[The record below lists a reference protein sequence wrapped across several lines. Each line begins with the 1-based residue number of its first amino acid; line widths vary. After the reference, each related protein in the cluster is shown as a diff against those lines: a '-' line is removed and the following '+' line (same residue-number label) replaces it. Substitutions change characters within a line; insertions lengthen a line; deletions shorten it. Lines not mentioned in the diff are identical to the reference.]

1 MIQVQLVPTLSSC
14 IETTAKREY
23 WQTVNEYMRGGALDE
38 EVAGRIEVLKTFL
51 ESADFRELRK
61 ESERYLLE
69 DKKIKFLL
77 SLAEGK
83 LECELEVTE

>member
-23 WQTVNEYMRGGALDE
+23 RQTVNEYMQGGALDE
-38 EVAGRIEVLKTFL
+38 EVAERIEVLKTFL

>member
-23 WQTVNEYMRGGALDE
+23 WQTVNDYIQGGALDE
-38 EVAGRIEVLKTFL
+38 KVAGRIELLKAFL

-61 ESERYLLE
+61 ESERYLIE
-69 DKKIKFLL
+69 DKKVKFLL